1 MARLDKRREVVVFEE
16 QEDDEAIELRFYD
29 VVKKGTGEFDF
40 TGWQCNNKVEYWIRS
55 QFCQIFLRDE
65 EYKGPFFASEELD
78 EVLKQY

>member
-1 MARLDKRREVVVFEE
+1 MINDMMQINHLKKLWEGVIEMARLDKRREVVVFEE

-55 QFCQIFLRDE
+55 QFC
-65 EYKGPFFASEELD
+65 
-78 EVLKQY
+78 